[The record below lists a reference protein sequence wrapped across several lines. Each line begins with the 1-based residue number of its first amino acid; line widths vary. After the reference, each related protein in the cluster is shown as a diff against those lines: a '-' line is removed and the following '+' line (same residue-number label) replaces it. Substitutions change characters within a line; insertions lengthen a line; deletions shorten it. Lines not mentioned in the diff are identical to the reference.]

1 MGRNW
6 HAQIGVL
13 FFFCGGGWHPHARW
27 HYHLSC
33 VFRTL
38 LPIPPLNRKGTLLF
52 RAGYSWR
59 LCTTSSGQHHL
70 QRRLDWNQCCGG
82 KCMLGVYHA
91 LAKKCVYFVLSLIIA
106 RITNQTCK
114 HLSGCCVNKVK
125 QRNGRTGSSMVL
137 VLSVLHRCMVHSIQ
151 IATMRINF
159 QKPQIETITTITKS
173 TNGYGSKWLNSYW
186 LPFFNQVD
194 PGHKIPTK
202 MTQSPRLVHHFIL
215 PISLTTASI
224 SSKMPHK
231 PRDKLRFC
239 GDFQCTQRGRCLY
252 TYIYIYQLCA
262 CMHAGMHP
270 WMYGCMDVWMYGYLC
285 ICMDICGSIY
295 IYIDYICGYVW
306 ICMDVYGHV
315 WMCMEGVRN
324 CFGNYCFSVL
334 GFFVGSA
341 VPSIFLAICISL
353 ELEAG
358 ISWSSNLSFS
368 MIFATYF
375 GAQTFHVGWYFAT
388 RGHLGFV

>member
-252 TYIYIYQLCA
+252 TYIYIPA
-262 CMHAGMHP
+262 VCMHACRHASVDV
-270 WMYGCMDVWMYGYLC
+270 WMCGCMDIYVYAWIFVDL
-285 ICMDICGSIY
+285 Y
-295 IYIDYICGYVW
+295 IYI
-306 ICMDVYGHV
+306 
-315 WMCMEGVRN
+315 
-324 CFGNYCFSVL
+324 
-334 GFFVGSA
+334 
-341 VPSIFLAICISL
+341 
-353 ELEAG
+353 
-358 ISWSSNLSFS
+358 
-368 MIFATYF
+368 
-375 GAQTFHVGWYFAT
+375 
-388 RGHLGFV
+388 

>member
-1 MGRNW
+1 M
-6 HAQIGVL
+6 ASPCSL
-13 FFFCGGGWHPHARW
+13 A
-27 HYHLSC
+27 LSSQLR
-33 VFRTL
+33 FRTL

-59 LCTTSSGQHHL
+59 LLHNQQRPTPPAAEAGLESMLRWEMHAWSVPCLSQKVCLFCFVVDHRKNHQPNMQTFVGVLCQQGETTKWTH
-70 QRRLDWNQCCGG
+70 RLFDGPCFKCSPQMHGSLNSDCHYENQ
-82 KCMLGVYHA
+82 
-91 LAKKCVYFVLSLIIA
+91 LS
-106 RITNQTCK
+106 
-114 HLSGCCVNKVK
+114 
-125 QRNGRTGSSMVL
+125 
-137 VLSVLHRCMVHSIQ
+137 
-151 IATMRINF
+151 
-159 QKPQIETITTITKS
+159 KPQIETITTITKS

-270 WMYGCMDVWMYGYLC
+270 WMYGGMDVWMYGYLC

-306 ICMDVYGHV
+306 ICMDMYGCVWTCMNVYGRGQ
-315 WMCMEGVRN
+315 EL
-324 CFGNYCFSVL
+324 FGNYCFSVL